1 LRKET
6 QPFFGEA
13 FEERRP
19 WAIKRE
25 DRRAGFARRSS
36 FGFWICF
43 NSSHRLSP
51 GFAPRLES
59 SVVALPAP
67 LQPGGRQGDISTLPK
82 GDISILL
89 PQPEDRNIEPTAK
102 ATAHALEP
110 LVDTGVRIAV
120 RLRPDPDLPVD
131 GSLPGGN
138 DHPPGSRGGLQYR
151 AGPGAAGGPA
161 TTGSWTCSTA
171 RPWI

>member
-1 LRKET
+1 MRRET

-25 DRRAGFARRSS
+25 DRRAGFARRSL

-43 NSSHRLSP
+43 SSSHWQSP

-59 SVVALPAP
+59 SVVVLPAP

-89 PQPEDRNIEPTAK
+89 PQENLFSFSGVAAS
-102 ATAHALEP
+102 AT
-110 LVDTGVRIAV
+110 R
-120 RLRPDPDLPVD
+120 
-131 GSLPGGN
+131 
-138 DHPPGSRGGLQYR
+138 RGGLPDGD
-151 AGPGAAGGPA
+151 AAMIEAGG
-161 TTGSWTCSTA
+161 
-171 RPWI
+171 